1 MAPSE
6 NNDLKRRIEAWR
18 HFGSRELDDCREF
31 HFRIGERRWH
41 GENAILQ
48 PTWKKLL
55 LTLMGFLGRP
65 TDEQSRLNYQRD
77 EWGRQPSETCVIE
90 LSGLAAHSL
99 SVDRDRET
107 FRAARVKEIRS
118 RIHSY
123 EPAFV
128 IMYGKSRNC
137 REAWKEILD
146 GTEAIA
152 EEEFHFARFQKY
164 GSTILASTPAP
175 TSWGPTNESWIELG
189 SRLRRLVKGLP
200 RPPHTCAT

>member
-1 MAPSE
+1 MQMEHTERSMARTCYGYGCWNAPFWFLGPEQGMAPSE

-77 EWGRQPSETCVIE
+77 EWGRQP
-90 LSGLAAHSL
+90 
-99 SVDRDRET
+99 R
-107 FRAARVKEIRS
+107 K
-118 RIHSY
+118 
-123 EPAFV
+123 PA
-128 IMYGKSRNC
+128 
-137 REAWKEILD
+137 
-146 GTEAIA
+146 
-152 EEEFHFARFQKY
+152 
-164 GSTILASTPAP
+164 
-175 TSWGPTNESWIELG
+175 
-189 SRLRRLVKGLP
+189 
-200 RPPHTCAT
+200 